1 MFSSP
6 LLVTRLPQHNT
17 GGRHAHGTGAAALAR
32 VNYIITSPM
41 FRAVLDGWPIT
52 RHKYLHNAGN
62 ACSPEADGLAYSTS
76 MSPCLGNPYS
86 NLNWVTMQ
94 KSGKTL
100 QRQNTSLSSPLLG
113 LVFGILVDYF
123 FSNPTLFLALSSS
136 SLTIP
141 IVCRS

>member
-52 RHKYLHNAGN
+52 RHKYLRNAGN

-100 QRQNTSLSSPLLG
+100 ECLSSPLLG
-113 LVFGILVDYF
+113 LVLGQFFWYFGILVAETVC
-123 FSNPTLFLALSSS
+123 SN
-136 SLTIP
+136 
-141 IVCRS
+141 